1 MSHQVRLD
9 DDVYEHI
16 KSRKRDDETFSE
28 AIERLTGA
36 WTLLDFAEGDAV
48 IDAAAHREIL
58 EQAERQSSDD
68 TRARLERMGVEVD
81 E

>member
-16 KSRKRDDETFSE
+16 KSQKRDDETFSE

-36 WTLLDFAEGDAV
+36 WTLLGFAERDAV
-48 IDAAAHREIL
+48 VVAAGLQYNGPAVTGNGDFTAVAGRSV
-58 EQAERQSSDD
+58 AP
-68 TRARLERMGVEVD
+68 VC
-81 E
+81 